1 MNHEY
6 EKARIAALESLDIL
20 DTSPSEQLDELTK
33 TVQEEFNAKTCLV
46 SLVAEDRQWFK
57 SRQCM
62 DATET
67 PRNISFCTY
76 AIAEEE
82 YLIVPDAQ
90 ADKLFA
96 NNPLVTG
103 SPYIRG
109 YAGAILRN
117 KDGYELGTLCLLFDE
132 PRDFL
137 DVEIESL
144 KNHARTVEAIIFFRT
159 PSSITPALGFAYRKT
174 KTHH

>member
-20 DTSPSEQLDELTK
+20 DTSPSKQLDELTK
-33 TVQEEFNAKTCLV
+33 AVQEEFNAKTCLV

-144 KNHARTVEAIIFFRT
+144 KNHARTVEAIIF
-159 PSSITPALGFAYRKT
+159 SEHLPA
-174 KTHH
+174 

>member
-1 MNHEY
+1 
-6 EKARIAALESLDIL
+6 
-20 DTSPSEQLDELTK
+20 
-33 TVQEEFNAKTCLV
+33 
-46 SLVAEDRQWFK
+46 
-57 SRQCM
+57 M

-144 KNHARTVEAIIFFRT
+144 KNHARTVEAIIF
-159 PSSITPALGFAYRKT
+159 SKHLPA
-174 KTHH
+174 

>member
-1 MNHEY
+1 
-6 EKARIAALESLDIL
+6 
-20 DTSPSEQLDELTK
+20 
-33 TVQEEFNAKTCLV
+33 

-82 YLIVPDAQ
+82 YLIVPDAK

-103 SPYIRG
+103 SPFIRA

-144 KNHARTVEAIIFFRT
+144 KNHARTVEAIIF
-159 PSSITPALGFAYRKT
+159 SEHLPA
-174 KTHH
+174 

>member
-1 MNHEY
+1 
-6 EKARIAALESLDIL
+6 
-20 DTSPSEQLDELTK
+20 
-33 TVQEEFNAKTCLV
+33 
-46 SLVAEDRQWFK
+46 
-57 SRQCM
+57 M
-62 DATET
+62 DSTET

-82 YLIVPDAQ
+82 YLIVPDAK

-96 NNPLVTG
+96 NNPLVIG
-103 SPYIRG
+103 SPFIRA
-109 YAGAILRN
+109 YAGTILRN

-144 KNHARTVEAIIFFRT
+144 KNHARTVETIIF
-159 PSSITPALGFAYRKT
+159 SEHLPA
-174 KTHH
+174 

>member
-1 MNHEY
+1 MDIQY
-6 EKARIAALESLDIL
+6 EKERLDALHSLNIL
-20 DTSPSEQLDELTK
+20 DTSPDERLDALTK
-33 TVQEEFNAKTCLV
+33 EVQAEFDCKTCLV

-62 DATET
+62 DVAET

-82 YLIVPDAQ
+82 YLIVSDAK

-103 SPYIRG
+103 SPFIRA
-109 YAGAILRN
+109 YAGVILRN
-117 KDGYELGTLCLLFDE
+117 QDGYELGTLCLLYDQAREFTEDE
-132 PRDFL
+132 INKLKHYARL
-137 DVEIESL
+137 VE
-144 KNHARTVEAIIFFRT
+144 TIIFT
-159 PSSITPALGFAYRKT
+159 NPN
-174 KTHH
+174 

>member
-1 MNHEY
+1 MDIQY
-6 EKARIAALESLDIL
+6 EKERLDALHSLNIL
-20 DTSPSEQLDELTK
+20 DTSPDEQLDELTK
-33 TVQEEFNAKTCLV
+33 EVQTEFDCKTCLV

-62 DATET
+62 DVAET

-82 YLIVPDAQ
+82 YLIVPDAT

-103 SPYIRG
+103 SPFIRA
-109 YAGAILRN
+109 YAGVILRN
-117 KDGYELGTLCLLFDE
+117 QDGYELGTLCLLYDKAREFTEDE
-132 PRDFL
+132 INKLKHYARL
-137 DVEIESL
+137 VE
-144 KNHARTVEAIIFFRT
+144 TIIF
-159 PSSITPALGFAYRKT
+159 T
-174 KTHH
+174 KP

>member
-1 MNHEY
+1 MDIQY
-6 EKARIAALESLDIL
+6 EKERLDALHSLNIL
-20 DTSPSEQLDELTK
+20 DTSPDERLDALTK
-33 TVQEEFNAKTCLV
+33 EVQAEFDCKTCLV

-62 DATET
+62 DVAET

-82 YLIVPDAQ
+82 YLIVSDAK

-103 SPYIRG
+103 SPFIRA
-109 YAGAILRN
+109 YAGVILRN
-117 KDGYELGTLCLLFDE
+117 QDGYELGTLCLLYDQAREFTEDE
-132 PRDFL
+132 INKLKHYARL
-137 DVEIESL
+137 VE
-144 KNHARTVEAIIFFRT
+144 TIIFT
-159 PSSITPALGFAYRKT
+159 NP
-174 KTHH
+174 

>member
-1 MNHEY
+1 
-6 EKARIAALESLDIL
+6 
-20 DTSPSEQLDELTK
+20 
-33 TVQEEFNAKTCLV
+33 
-46 SLVAEDRQWFK
+46 
-57 SRQCM
+57 M

-82 YLIVPDAQ
+82 YLIVPDAK

-103 SPYIRG
+103 SPYIRA

-144 KNHARTVEAIIFFRT
+144 KT
-159 PSSITPALGFAYRKT
+159 TPAQLKLLFFQNTFQHNPSARICVSQNKNASLKSDAFNSSLST
-174 KTHH
+174 MSI

>member
-33 TVQEEFNAKTCLV
+33 AVQEEFNAKTCLV

-82 YLIVPDAQ
+82 NLIVPDAK

-137 DVEIESL
+137 DVEIASL
-144 KNHARTVEAIIFFRT
+144 KNHARTVETIIF
-159 PSSITPALGFAYRKT
+159 SEHLPA
-174 KTHH
+174 

>member
-1 MNHEY
+1 M
-6 EKARIAALESLDIL
+6 
-20 DTSPSEQLDELTK
+20 
-33 TVQEEFNAKTCLV
+33 V

-82 YLIVPDAQ
+82 YLIVPDAK

-103 SPYIRG
+103 SPYIRA

-144 KNHARTVEAIIFFRT
+144 KSHARTAEAIIF
-159 PSSITPALGFAYRKT
+159 SEHLPA
-174 KTHH
+174 

>member
-1 MNHEY
+1 MDIQY
-6 EKARIAALESLDIL
+6 EKERLDALHSLNIL
-20 DTSPSEQLDELTK
+20 DTSPDEQLDELTK
-33 TVQEEFNAKTCLV
+33 EVQTEFDCKTCLV

-62 DATET
+62 DVAET

-82 YLIVPDAQ
+82 YLIVPDAT

-103 SPYIRG
+103 SPFIRA
-109 YAGAILRN
+109 YAGVILRN
-117 KDGYELGTLCLLFDE
+117 QDGYELGTLCLLYDQAREFTEDE
-132 PRDFL
+132 INKLKHYARL
-137 DVEIESL
+137 VE
-144 KNHARTVEAIIFFRT
+144 TIIF
-159 PSSITPALGFAYRKT
+159 T
-174 KTHH
+174 KP

>member
-1 MNHEY
+1 MDIQY
-6 EKARIAALESLDIL
+6 EKERLDA
-20 DTSPSEQLDELTK
+20 LTK
-33 TVQEEFNAKTCLV
+33 EVQAEFDCKTCLV

-62 DATET
+62 DVAET

-82 YLIVPDAQ
+82 YLIVPDAK

-103 SPYIRG
+103 SPFIRA
-109 YAGAILRN
+109 YAGVILRN
-117 KDGYELGTLCLLFDE
+117 QDGYELGTLCLLYDQAREFTEDE
-132 PRDFL
+132 INKLKHYARL
-137 DVEIESL
+137 VE
-144 KNHARTVEAIIFFRT
+144 TIIF
-159 PSSITPALGFAYRKT
+159 T
-174 KTHH
+174 KP

>member
-1 MNHEY
+1 
-6 EKARIAALESLDIL
+6 
-20 DTSPSEQLDELTK
+20 
-33 TVQEEFNAKTCLV
+33 
-46 SLVAEDRQWFK
+46 
-57 SRQCM
+57 M

-82 YLIVPDAQ
+82 YLIVPDAK

-103 SPYIRG
+103 SPYIRA

-137 DVEIESL
+137 EVGIESL
-144 KNHARTVEAIIFFRT
+144 KN
-159 PSSITPALGFAYRKT
+159 TPAQLKLLFFHNTFQHNPSATLFVSQNKNASLKSDAFNNSLSST
-174 KTHH
+174 MAI

>member
-103 SPYIRG
+103 SPFIRG

-132 PRDFL
+132 PRSFK
-137 DVEIESL
+137 VTEIESL
-144 KNHARTVEAIIFFRT
+144 KQHARSAEAIIFSDF
-159 PSSITPALGFAYRKT
+159 
-174 KTHH
+174 

>member
-1 MNHEY
+1 MDIQY
-6 EKARIAALESLDIL
+6 EKERLDALHSLNIL
-20 DTSPSEQLDELTK
+20 DTSPDERLDALTK
-33 TVQEEFNAKTCLV
+33 EVQAEFDCKTCLV

-62 DATET
+62 DVAET

-82 YLIVPDAQ
+82 YLIVPDAK

-103 SPYIRG
+103 SPFIRA
-109 YAGAILRN
+109 YAGVILRN
-117 KDGYELGTLCLLFDE
+117 QDGYELGTLCLLYDQAREFTE
-132 PRDFL
+132 YEINKLKHYARL
-137 DVEIESL
+137 VE
-144 KNHARTVEAIIFFRT
+144 TIIFT
-159 PSSITPALGFAYRKT
+159 NP
-174 KTHH
+174 

>member
-1 MNHEY
+1 MKHEY
-6 EKARIAALESLDIL
+6 EQARLAALESLDIL
-20 DTSPSEQLDELTK
+20 DTAPSVQLDELTK
-33 TVQEEFNAKTCLV
+33 AVQAEFNAKTCLV

-67 PRNISFCTY
+67 PRNVSFCTY

-82 YLIVPDAQ
+82 YLIVPDAK
-90 ADKLFA
+90 ADKMFA
-96 NNPLVTG
+96 NNPLVIG
-103 SPYIRG
+103 PPFIRA

-132 PRDFL
+132 PRDFSK
-137 DVEIESL
+137 DEIETL
-144 KNHARTVEAIIFFRT
+144 KGHACTAETIIFSEY
-159 PSSITPALGFAYRKT
+159 PPAYL
-174 KTHH
+174 

>member
-1 MNHEY
+1 MDIQY
-6 EKARIAALESLDIL
+6 EKERLDALHSLNIL
-20 DTSPSEQLDELTK
+20 DTSPDEQLDELTK
-33 TVQEEFNAKTCLV
+33 EVQTEFDCKTCLV

-62 DATET
+62 DVAET

-82 YLIVPDAQ
+82 YLIVPDAK

-103 SPYIRG
+103 SPFIRA
-109 YAGAILRN
+109 YAGVILRN
-117 KDGYELGTLCLLFDE
+117 QDGYELGTLCLLYDQAREFTEDE
-132 PRDFL
+132 INKLKHYARL
-137 DVEIESL
+137 VE
-144 KNHARTVEAIIFFRT
+144 TIIF
-159 PSSITPALGFAYRKT
+159 T
-174 KTHH
+174 KP

>member
-6 EKARIAALESLDIL
+6 EKARLAALELLDIL
-20 DTSPSEQLDELTK
+20 DTSPSEQLDALTK
-33 TVQEEFNAKTCLV
+33 QVQTEFKCKTCLV

-62 DATET
+62 DAAET

-82 YLIVPDAQ
+82 YLIVPDAK
-90 ADKLFA
+90 ADKIFA

-103 SPYIRG
+103 EPYIRA
-109 YAGAILRN
+109 YAGFILRN
-117 KDGYELGTLCLLFDE
+117 KDGYELGTLCLLYDE
-132 PRDFL
+132 PKAFSSDNI
-137 DVEIESL
+137 DTL
-144 KNHARTVEAIIFFRT
+144 KQYARITENIIF
-159 PSSITPALGFAYRKT
+159 SEHLQ
-174 KTHH
+174 

>member
-33 TVQEEFNAKTCLV
+33 TVQEKFNAKTCLV

-82 YLIVPDAQ
+82 YLIVPDA
-90 ADKLFA
+90 K
-96 NNPLVTG
+96 
-103 SPYIRG
+103 
-109 YAGAILRN
+109 AISYSLITRW
-117 KDGYELGTLCLLFDE
+117 LL
-132 PRDFL
+132 
-137 DVEIESL
+137 
-144 KNHARTVEAIIFFRT
+144 A
-159 PSSITPALGFAYRKT
+159 ALT
-174 KTHH
+174 